1 MSETTSS
8 NAPKW
13 FREKLEKKDYSR
25 PSGETWSSWA
35 VVAGRVIV
43 LGIAGC
49 LITQTHLWI
58 GIKILIGVDAVASFF
73 FVLLR
78 GMFKSLRESATHDS
92 TCQFTRASRPLLNPL
107 DDWIIAA

>member
-1 MSETTSS
+1 MKETTSS

-58 GIKILIGVDAVASFF
+58 GIKIWIGVEAVAWSYFTL
-73 FVLLR
+73 VRRIL
-78 GMFKSLRESATHDS
+78 KS
-92 TCQFTRASRPLLNPL
+92 
-107 DDWIIAA
+107 